1 VLTLQ
6 AHPEFTPALMNAR
19 VWPAVAPRLADA
31 DAARRA
37 VAAADVDNAAARRA
51 IRAFLAGAAPARS

>member
-1 VLTLQ
+1 
-6 AHPEFTPALMNAR
+6 MNAR

-51 IRAFLAGAAPARS
+51 IRAFLAGAAAPAGS